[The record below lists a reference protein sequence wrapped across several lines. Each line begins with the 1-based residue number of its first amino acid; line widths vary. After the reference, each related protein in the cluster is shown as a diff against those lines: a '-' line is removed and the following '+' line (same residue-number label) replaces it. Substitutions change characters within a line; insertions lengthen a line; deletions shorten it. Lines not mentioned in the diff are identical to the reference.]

1 MDALGKVASKITRRE
16 MEPYSQPQRGFP
28 LARGY
33 LVIHSAPSALCRH
46 LEWAV
51 ANLLGPSIALTWRPQ
66 PLLPG
71 TQRTACEWRDKE
83 GKGAELVSSLRDWHY
98 LRFEVR
104 EESLREEVLY
114 RFTPNLG
121 IHRAVIDGAGSVMI
135 GENQITHAL
144 EQNDDEMRTLIEKSL
159 GTAWD
164 LELDQFRRVD
174 LVAISQSQAI

>member
-1 MDALGKVASKITRRE
+1 
-16 MEPYSQPQRGFP
+16 MELQSQPQRGFA
-28 LARGY
+28 LSRGY

-46 LEWAV
+46 LDWAV
-51 ANLLGPSIALTWRPQ
+51 ANLLGPSVLLSWRVQ

-71 TQRTACEWRDKE
+71 THRATCEWRDRE
-83 GKGAELVSSLRDWHY
+83 GAGAELVSTLRGWHY

-104 EESLREEVLY
+104 EESAREKVLY
-114 RFTPNLG
+114 RFTPKLG
-121 IHRAVIDGAGSVMI
+121 IHRSVIDEAGSVMI

-144 EQNDDEMRTLIEKSL
+144 EQNDDEMRELIAKSL